1 MKPSQRLR
9 LKKTLA
15 HGFLLVALALVV
27 LPFLMVVVASLRKGN
42 FPPNS
47 LWLNPDQWSLE
58 HWKYVLN
65 IPYSEIVNP
74 STGETRMVQP
84 PTPPLHWLW
93 NSVFVSAVSSAGIIL
108 LSRTATYPFARLRFK
123 FRPHIFP
130 SLLILHIISPPLPF
144 TPF

>member
-1 MKPSQRLR
+1 MKPSHRLR
-9 LKKTLA
+9 LKKMLA

-27 LPFLMVVVASLRKGN
+27 LPFLMVLVTSLRKGN

-93 NSVFVSAVSSAGIIL
+93 NSVIVSAVSSAGIIL
-108 LSRTATYPFARLRFK
+108 LSTTAPYAFATMRFS
-123 FRPHIFP
+123 FPCPIFQ
-130 SLLILHIISPPLPF
+130 SLLILQTFPAGLPF
-144 TPF
+144 